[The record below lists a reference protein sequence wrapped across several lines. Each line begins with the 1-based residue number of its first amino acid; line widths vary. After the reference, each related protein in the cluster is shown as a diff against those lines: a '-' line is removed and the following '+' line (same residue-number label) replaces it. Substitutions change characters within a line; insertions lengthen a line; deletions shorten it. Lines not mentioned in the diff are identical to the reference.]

1 MRFLKQ
7 EQSWKILIYNRRNL
21 TFLGAILKENYK
33 MSDIYKDREALRLKY
48 EQFIQTE
55 RGKEWKHFW
64 QSQTG
69 SERSGDFGDYLYDF
83 YPELLQ

>member
-1 MRFLKQ
+1 MK
-7 EQSWKILIYNRRNL
+7 L

-33 MSDIYKDREALRLKY
+33 MSDICKDRETLRPKY

-83 YPELLQ
+83 YPEMLQ